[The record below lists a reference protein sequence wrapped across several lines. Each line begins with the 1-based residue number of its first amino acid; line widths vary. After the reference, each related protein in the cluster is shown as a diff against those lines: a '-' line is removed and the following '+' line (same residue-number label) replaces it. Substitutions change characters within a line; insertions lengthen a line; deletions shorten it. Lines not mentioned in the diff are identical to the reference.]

1 MGTRLSSEDEQLV
14 QHHFPVLQL
23 AARERTPRTS
33 GQATDV
39 RNSPP
44 PSPGVAWIAA
54 AEGFRVGGRWTM
66 MSRVRGGGLGKVVN
80 TLVSI
85 RHGDDGRSGP
95 GNDPGWNPAEP
106 VVMSPSAALD
116 AARDGDDDAF
126 RVLYRAVQPGLLR
139 YLRVLVGDDAEDVA
153 SEAWLQVARDL
164 GTFRGDLDGF
174 RGWAATIA
182 RHRALDHLRR
192 RRRRPVAVAR
202 VEDLADV
209 PGREDTAGSAVDA
222 MGTDA
227 ALALIAELPRD
238 QAEAVL
244 LRVVMGLDAPAAAKV
259 LGKRPGAVR
268 TAAYRGLRTLAE
280 RLPPPE
286 VRQSRRSE
294 AGVTETRASTL
305 KEAR

>member
-1 MGTRLSSEDEQLV
+1 MVGL
-14 QHHFPVLQL
+14 L
-23 AARERTPRTS
+23 A
-33 GQATDV
+33 
-39 RNSPP
+39 
-44 PSPGVAWIAA
+44 
-54 AEGFRVGGRWTM
+54 
-66 MSRVRGGGLGKVVN
+66 KVVN

-85 RHGDDGRSGP
+85 RHGGDGR
-95 GNDPGWNPAEP
+95 PAA
-106 VVMSPSAALD
+106 MSPPAALE

-164 GTFRGDLDGF
+164 GKFRGDLDGF
-174 RGWAATIA
+174 RGWVVTIA
-182 RHRALDHLRR
+182 RHRAIDHLRS
-192 RRRRPVAVAR
+192 RRRRPVAVER
-202 VEDLADV
+202 VEELGDV

-222 MGTDA
+222 IGTDA
-227 ALALIAELPRD
+227 ALALIAKLPRD

-280 RLPPPE
+280 HLPPPE
-286 VRQSRRSE
+286 SGQSGRSG

-305 KEAR
+305 KEVR